1 MFNLSVFAYI
11 LVFLILIAFILV
23 YIKKKKLSPE
33 VICTAI
39 ITLSIT
45 AGVGMLTFDYVNGA
59 EVIVTSIDI
68 DEWNAPISC
77 GMPKKRMIF
86 CTNMI

>member
-1 MFNLSVFAYI
+1 MSNDVQI
-11 LVFLILIAFILV
+11 CR
-23 YIKKKKLSPE
+23 KKKLSPE

-68 DEWNAPISC
+68 DEWNAPMSC
-77 GMPKKRMIF
+77 GMPKKE
-86 CTNMI
+86 